1 MSIQGLNRI
10 IQEKEKQFG
19 SMNKGTDQSLANEME
34 LIKQALSTLAENQKL
49 IYSKLED
56 IERKLGE

>member
-19 SMNKGTDQSLANEME
+19 SMNKGADQSLATEME